1 MFRNNI
7 TCIKNFLMN
16 VSDIAHLKGFRPQKT
31 PLADISHITIET
43 NQTCNLRCRT
53 CYNIYQDSIKS
64 LEEIKKEIDFAMTRR
79 RLETITLIGG
89 EPTLHPG
96 MVEVIKYIKGKKLV
110 CQLLTN
116 GVRFRKEPDLVE
128 ECKKAG
134 LDRILLHVDSG
145 QPYSAKEASEVIEDS
160 FRLFEKNR
168 IYFALSVTIYN
179 DNSGMIQGIMRSY
192 ARYRF
197 FDGILATIERKTP
210 EILFESAKD
219 SEKDR
224 LKHEYESLKSG
235 LGVDPVKYLPSNN
248 SDDEISW
255 LVYFYY
261 INSVTGKCMEVS
273 RRINRTFRILYNL
286 LRRKEFFAVTVPH
299 ALYTMNLFISLV
311 SEFLF
316 NPLKSVEIRRLM
328 RGAGGLSGLR
338 YHYIVIQ
345 DGPYFD
351 KKRNALRMCY
361 HCPDATIR
369 NSMITPVCMA
379 DIINP
384 LNRSIPPDAN
394 SMKVYKEVY
403 SHLEQ
408 IHK

>member
-1 MFRNNI
+1 
-7 TCIKNFLMN
+7 MN
-16 VSDIAHLKGFRPQKT
+16 VSDIAKKKGFRPLKT

-43 NQTCNLRCRT
+43 NQTCNLRCMT
-53 CYNIYQDSIKS
+53 CYNLYQDSIKS
-64 LEEIKKEIDFAMTRR
+64 LEEIKMEIDFAMTRR

-96 MVEVIKYIKGKKLV
+96 MVEVIKYIKSKKLV

-116 GVRFRKEPDLVE
+116 GIRFRKEPDLVA

-145 QPYSAKEASEVIEDS
+145 QPYTEKEAGNVIDDS
-160 FRLFEKNR
+160 FRLFEKNK
-168 IYFALSVTIYN
+168 IYYALSMTIYH
-179 DNSGMIQGIMRSY
+179 DNSGLIQGIMRSY

-210 EILFESAKD
+210 GILFESTKD
-219 SEKDR
+219 SEKDY
-224 LKHEYESLKSG
+224 LKLEYESLKSG
-235 LGVDPVKYLPSNN
+235 LEVDPVNYLPSNN

-273 RRINRTFRILYNL
+273 RRINHSFRILYRL
-286 LRRKEFFAVTVPH
+286 FKRKEFFAVTVPH
-299 ALYTMNLFISLV
+299 GFYTTNLLISLV

-316 NPLKSVEIRRLM
+316 NPLRFVEIRRLM
-328 RGAGGLSGLR
+328 GGSGGLSGLR

-384 LNRSIPPDAN
+384 LNKNILQDAD
-394 SMKVYKEVY
+394 SWKVYKEVY

-408 IHK
+408 IH